1 VRPSKKANQLYEF
14 IRRGIETGKFRINER
29 IPTERELATQFGM
42 SRPTASGAIQR
53 LVKENI
59 IRRNGKAGSIVIA
72 APPRPSLT
80 FGAILIGL
88 ATQHREETVCDTIGK
103 ELSRRAALDKSFV
116 LLQDPSW
123 SEDPGESGVSSRYR
137 AIADEFL
144 NRRVSGVFLMPQ
156 EILADQ
162 FISPTASVVQDFQA
176 AGIPVILIDRD
187 IVRYPELSRID
198 LVGIDNFEAAFALT
212 RHFIEMGCRRLIFL
226 AHTSR
231 VPTQESRIDGYLR
244 ALGAGGL
251 RAEPGTVCRGNLF
264 DREFVV
270 ETLRRRRPDAAVVVS
285 DSRAA
290 SVMRFALDCGI
301 DIPHEL
307 RLGSFDDLPMSSH
320 LPVPLTTIRQPAAG
334 VAAVAMRTM
343 LQRIDE
349 PQLPPVH
356 AELHGEL
363 IIRESSGAAI
373 AATNRLNI
381 RQEPV

>member
-1 VRPSKKANQLYEF
+1 MRPSKKANQLYEF

-42 SRPTASGAIQR
+42 SRPTANGAIQR
-53 LVKENI
+53 LAKENL

-72 APPRPSLT
+72 APPRLSLT

-88 ATQHREETVCDTIGK
+88 ASQHREETVSDTIGK
-103 ELSRRAALDKSFV
+103 ELSRRAAMDKSFV

-137 AIADEFL
+137 AIADEFID
-144 NRRVSGVFLMPQ
+144 RRVSGVFLMPQ

-162 FISPTASVVQDFQA
+162 YISPTASVIQDFQA

-187 IVRYPELSRID
+187 IVRYPELSRMD
-198 LVGIDNFEAAFALT
+198 LVGIDNFEAGFALT
-212 RHFIEMGCRRLIFL
+212 RHFIELGARRIVFL
-226 AHTSR
+226 AHTTR

-244 ALGAGGL
+244 ALGASGL
-251 RAEPGTVCRGNLF
+251 HVEPGTVCRGNLF
-264 DREFVV
+264 DRDFVV
-270 ETLRRRRPDAAVVVS
+270 ETLRLRRPEAALVVS

-290 SVMRFALDCGI
+290 SVMRFALEAGI
-301 DIPHEL
+301 KIPEQL
-307 RLGSFDDLPMSSH
+307 RLGSFDDLPMSAH

-334 VAAVAMRTM
+334 VAAVALRTM

-363 IIRESSGAAI
+363 VIRSSSGTAI
-373 AATNRLNI
+373 S
-381 RQEPV
+381 PVSRSKVR